1 MKTIALIL
9 LFLRRVYPHCHSVSP
24 DMGRDGAV
32 SGSNYQHRRDE
43 REEMVSGEC
52 AQTLISTD
60 CSCLKCEK
68 QTLALIK
75 GKIGFNFLSAALIS
89 TGCQRQRWRMKSSLF
104 SSNLT
109 HQLNSA
115 IRETAE
121 WETLKLKS
129 FSELQA
135 VPLSRFGE
143 RNLKILIGG
152 YWLAGI
158 SVSKALMHSL
168 IWYSQNDKSRRSLT
182 AHIPTHSHCSHCF
195 IPAPNPASPQLN
207 PSPHPA
213 SPQQHLSP
221 LPASPIASFQPL
233 PASQLTAMSTQLHPN
248 LLSHPH
254 RIILTHSQCPCSFI
268 PTHFQHHH
276 SLIPAHQVK
285 AALTSW
291 EGAAVDQR
299 IFSSGCFSLYEITFT
314 WFLHHVAFKTSWLL
328 YDWQIYHTDSQRQTS
343 ELSKRLMGPHPATYF
358 NNGANSAWNCSRKTG
373 NIKLLILII

>member
-52 AQTLISTD
+52 AQTSNMNNL
-60 CSCLKCEK
+60 CWLKCEK

-75 GKIGFNFLSAALIS
+75 GKIGFNFLSAALTS

-168 IWYSQNDKSRRSLT
+168 IWYSQNDKSRSSLT
-182 AHIPTHSHCSHCF
+182 AHISTHSHCSHCF
-195 IPAPNPASPQLN
+195 IPAPNPASPQL
-207 PSPHPA
+207 
-213 SPQQHLSP
+213 HLSP

-233 PASQLTAMSTQLHPN
+233 PASQLTAMSTQLLPSPLPASPQLHPN

-328 YDWQIYHTDSQRQTS
+328 YDWQIYHTDSQDKHRS
-343 ELSKRLMGPHPATYF
+343 
-358 NNGANSAWNCSRKTG
+358 
-373 NIKLLILII
+373 

>member
-24 DMGRDGAV
+24 DMGCDGAV

-89 TGCQRQRWRMKSSLF
+89 TGCQWQRWGMKSWLF

-109 HQLNSA
+109 HHLNSA

-143 RNLKILIGG
+143 KNLKILIGG
-152 YWLAGI
+152 YWLVGI
-158 SVSKALMHSL
+158 CVSKALMHSL
-168 IWYSQNDKSRRSLT
+168 IWYSQNAENRRSLT
-182 AHIPTHSHCSHCF
+182 PHIPIHSHCSHCF
-195 IPAPNPASPQLN
+195 LPAPN
-207 PSPHPA
+207 PA

-233 PASQLTAMSTQLHPN
+233 PASQLTAMSTQLHTSPLPASPQLHPN
-248 LLSHPH
+248 LLSPSPQNYPNPLPVSLQLHPN
-254 RIILTHSQCPCSFI
+254 
-268 PTHFQHHH
+268 HFQHHH
-276 SLIPAHQVK
+276 SFIPAHQVK
-285 AALTSW
+285 AALTCYMIGRFITQTLVW
-291 EGAAVDQR
+291 CLTKTNIGAKQASHGASPCN
-299 IFSSGCFSLYEITFT
+299 ILY
-314 WFLHHVAFKTSWLL
+314 
-328 YDWQIYHTDSQRQTS
+328 
-343 ELSKRLMGPHPATYF
+343 
-358 NNGANSAWNCSRKTG
+358 
-373 NIKLLILII
+373 

>member
-1 MKTIALIL
+1 MKTIAPIL
-9 LFLRRVYPHCHSVSP
+9 LFLSRVYPHCHSVSP

-32 SGSNYQHRRDE
+32 SWSNYQHRRDE

-68 QTLALIK
+68 QMLALIK

-89 TGCQRQRWRMKSSLF
+89 TGCQWQRWGMKSSLF

-109 HQLNSA
+109 HHLNSA

-158 SVSKALMHSL
+158 CVSKALMHSL
-168 IWYSQNDKSRRSLT
+168 IWYSQNDENRRPFT

-195 IPAPNPASPQLN
+195 IPAPNPASPQL
-207 PSPHPA
+207 
-213 SPQQHLSP
+213 HLSP
-221 LPASPIASFQPL
+221 LPASPQLHTSPL
-233 PASQLTAMSTQLHPN
+233 PASPQLHPN
-248 LLSHPH
+248 LLSPSPQNYPNP
-254 RIILTHSQCPCSFI
+254 LPVSLSFI

-276 SLIPAHQVK
+276 SFIPAHQVK
-285 AALTSW
+285 ATLTSW

-299 IFSSGCFSLYEITFT
+299 IFSSVLFRMFFSVWDHVYMVSASCCF
-314 WFLHHVAFKTSWLL
+314 
-328 YDWQIYHTDSQRQTS
+328 
-343 ELSKRLMGPHPATYF
+343 
-358 NNGANSAWNCSRKTG
+358 
-373 NIKLLILII
+373 